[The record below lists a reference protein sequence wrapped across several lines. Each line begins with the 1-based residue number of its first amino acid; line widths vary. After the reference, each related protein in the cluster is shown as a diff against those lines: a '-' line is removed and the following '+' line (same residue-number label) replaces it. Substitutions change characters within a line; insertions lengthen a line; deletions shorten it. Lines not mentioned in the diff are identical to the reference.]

1 MMRLDYDISHNIHPY
16 CTGSGGWKYDYIDSE
31 ICVWSEELC
40 KDTNEKFDL
49 GLTPGVR
56 IKIEKQLAYDIYGYY
71 SSISGEKHLI
81 GVFGDRHC

>member
-1 MMRLDYDISHNIHPY
+1 MIRLDYDISHNIHPY
-16 CTGSGGWKYDYIDSE
+16 YTDNGKWNYDYIDSE

-40 KDTNEKFDL
+40 KDTNEKFGI

-71 SSISGEKHLI
+71 RNISIERHLI